1 MVKEESCKNLSENNM
16 YSYRER
22 LTLNI
27 NEKKR
32 IVEKAMTFIHNN
44 GTYFFDVSTNVQF
57 LAKSL
62 NKKTTI
68 FTHSIDNFN
77 ILSEKQD
84 VLVKLIAGEFNNK
97 NRFFYRTDYKEYFEG
112 IEFDAAFIGAGAVG
126 KDGIYYED
134 EEDAFIKQ
142 EIIKKS
148 KKVIL
153 LAEHQ
158 KYKKTTYYKGLGLD
172 QINIIIVDS
181 ISVSLFV
188 DIIKSQNIE
197 INPNSLIIM

>member
-1 MVKEESCKNLSENNM
+1 MVKEESSKNSSENSMN
-16 YSYRER
+16 SYKER
-22 LTLNI
+22 LNLNI

-32 IVEKAMTFIHNN
+32 IVEKALTFIHNN
-44 GTYFFDVSTNVQF
+44 GTYFFDVSTNVQL
-57 LAKSL
+57 LAKHL

-84 VLVKLIAGEFNNK
+84 VLLKLIAGEFNNK

-112 IEFDAAFIGAGAVG
+112 IEFDAAFIGACAVRR
-126 KDGIYYED
+126 DGVYYED

-142 EIIKKS
+142 EIIKRS

-158 KYKKTTYYKGLGLD
+158 KYKKTTYYKGLDLD

-197 INPNSLIIM
+197 IDPKSLIIM